1 MNLGSMNAEKNEE
14 IDPLDYVDPFKY
26 TKRDFLIELFKEYN
40 NLPIAKSLSN
50 FAKVFNDVFVRE
62 VPSVMA

>member
-1 MNLGSMNAEKNEE
+1 MNLGSFNPEMNDE
-14 IDPLDYVDPFKY
+14 IDPVDYVDPFKF

-40 NLPIAKSLSN
+40 NLPITKSLNN
-50 FAKVFNDVFVRE
+50 FAKVYNDVFVRE